1 MIFKALQ
8 RFPPI
13 SGKDYTMQE
22 QEELLRQR
30 IAENIA
36 YYRRQSGDTQAELA
50 EKLNYSDKS
59 VSKWERGEGTPDI
72 FILWKI
78 AALYGV
84 TVQDL
89 LREKKVPKENGRRFL
104 IVLLS
109 VGLVWLTMTVLFSLS
124 RISGILASRAWLLFI
139 YGIPIMGIVC
149 EVFSALWGN
158 YILQVISCSILLW
171 GLGLSLI
178 LSIPLQSVALL
189 YIVCGV
195 LQVLLILFFLLRHQM
210 HRRKIKE

>member
-1 MIFKALQ
+1 M
-8 RFPPI
+8 
-13 SGKDYTMQE
+13 
-22 QEELLRQR
+22 RQR

-36 YYRRQSGDTQAELA
+36 FYRRQSGDTQADLA
-50 EKLNYSDKS
+50 EKLSYSDKS

-78 AALYGV
+78 AALYGI

-89 LREKKVPKENGRRFL
+89 LREKKVPKENGRRVL

-124 RISGILASRAWLLFI
+124 RISGILAPHAWLLFI
-139 YGIPIMGIVC
+139 YGIPITGIVC

-158 YILQVISCSILLW
+158 YILQAISCSVILW
-171 GLGLSLI
+171 GLGLSLV
-178 LSIPLQSVALL
+178 LSIHLQSVALL

-195 LQVLLILFFLLRHQM
+195 VQVLFILFFLLRHQ
-210 HRRKIKE
+210 RKNKE